1 MREHDWTSV
10 LGWPGYRVYRK
21 EIDEQDKRLKL
32 WVRRK
37 KAGLKLICSGC
48 GKHVPASRIQEIC
61 EREVRDLPCFE
72 YSTTVMVETYRVKC
86 PRCGFRAERVA
97 QLPSKAPYSK
107 RFEEA
112 VGQACES
119 AAVRQIARRM
129 GLAESTVRAIDL
141 RYLERW
147 EAGRRKPPLQQMGV
161 DELYRGKKGK
171 FLTVVCNLETGEP
184 LWFGRERK
192 KETLDDFFRNQLRSG
207 QRKRIEAA
215 CVDMWEPFRLSIEK
229 WAPQCK
235 IVYDRFHIMQ
245 HANDAIDE
253 VRRAEFFRQGK
264 EKREVIKGKKWL
276 LMSRWK
282 HLASAARGDLNRL
295 FQLNRR
301 VFKAYLL
308 KESLE
313 RLWSYRYEGAMLN
326 YLQKWMDQ
334 LKWQRLSPFEKLA
347 DTLLK
352 HLHGILNYCR
362 TKVRFGVVEA
372 VNGNIRMLIN
382 RGRGYQNLRY
392 LLLKAKRT
400 AVSNIEFV
408 AVDGIKKAA

>member
-1 MREHDWTSV
+1 

-21 EIDEQDKRLKL
+21 EIDEKAKKLKL

-37 KAGLKLICSGC
+37 KSGLKLICSGC
-48 GKHVPASRIQEIC
+48 GQHVPASRIQETC

-72 YSTTVMVETYRVKC
+72 YMTTVVVETYRVKC
-86 PRCGFRAERVA
+86 PRCGFRAEKVA

-119 AAVRQIARRM
+119 AAARQVAKHM
-129 GLAESTVRAIDL
+129 GMAASTVRAIDL

-147 EAGRRKPPLQQMGV
+147 EASRRKPPLRQMGV
-161 DELYRGKKGK
+161 DEIYRGKKGK
-171 FLTVVCNLETGEP
+171 FLTVVCNLETAEP

-192 KETLDDFFRNQLRSG
+192 KETLDDFFGSQLRSA

-215 CVDMWEPFRLSIEK
+215 CVDMWEPFRLSIEE
-229 WAPQCK
+229 WAPDCK
-235 IVYDRFHIMQ
+235 IVYDKFHIVQ

-253 VRRAEFFRQGK
+253 VRKAEFFRQGK

-282 HLASAARGDLNRL
+282 NLTSASRGDLNRL
-295 FQLNRR
+295 FQLNRK

-313 RLWSYRYEGAMLN
+313 RLWDYRYEGAMLN
-326 YLQKWMDQ
+326 YLKKWMNQ
-334 LKWQRLSPFEKLA
+334 LKWQRLVPFEKLA
-347 DTLLK
+347 ETLLK

-392 LLLKAKRT
+392 MLLKAKRM
-400 AVSNIEFV
+400 AAANIEFV
-408 AVDGIKKAA
+408 AVQGIKKAA